1 MAKRKWTDIKKPEP
15 ESLRLREEG
24 KTRQEIADLLGLE
37 KIQVK
42 NWVNRYNREQSR
54 LAAGVPSKRRG
65 RPATGKPKNE
75 KEYQREIERLKMENQ
90 LLRDFL
96 RLTGRK

>member
-1 MAKRKWTDIKKPEP
+1 MSKRKWRNIKKLEP
-15 ESLRLREEG
+15 EIHRLREEG

-54 LAAGVPSKRRG
+54 LAAGVPPKRRG

-75 KEYQREIERLKMENQ
+75 KEYQREIERLRTENK
-90 LLRDFL
+90 LRRDFVQ
-96 RLTGRK
+96 TGRK

>member
-1 MAKRKWTDIKKPEP
+1 MSKRKWRNIKKLEP
-15 ESLRLREEG
+15 EIHRLREEG

-54 LAAGVPSKRRG
+54 LAAGVPPKRRG

-75 KEYQREIERLKMENQ
+75 KEYQREIERLRTENK
-90 LLRDFL
+90 LLRDFVQ
-96 RLTGRK
+96 LTGRK